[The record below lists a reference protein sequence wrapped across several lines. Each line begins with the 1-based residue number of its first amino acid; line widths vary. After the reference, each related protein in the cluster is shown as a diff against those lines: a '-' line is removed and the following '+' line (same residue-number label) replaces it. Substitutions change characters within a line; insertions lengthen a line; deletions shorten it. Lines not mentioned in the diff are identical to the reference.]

1 MANPYL
7 AKQTKEVREE
17 KKLFKE
23 LKSQSSVTSF
33 THDYYFCKISYGK
46 ETIIGTEIGLVGQ
59 KGKSEPEYF
68 YDLFLFRTPWRKWY
82 GRAELGVQF
91 KTDIRSAGKLLS
103 GLST

>member
-7 AKQTKEVREE
+7 AKQTKEARE

-23 LKSQSSVTSF
+23 LKSHFSVTSF
-33 THDYYFCKISYGK
+33 IHDYYFFKISYGK
-46 ETIIGTEIGLVGQ
+46 ETILGTEIGLVGQ
-59 KGKSEPEYF
+59 KGKSKPEYF
-68 YDLFLFRTPWRKWY
+68 YDLFLFRTPWRKRY

-91 KTDIRSAGKLLS
+91 KIDIRSAEKLLS